1 MEKANISVRGGYDPQ
16 YAILVDH
23 EGYTP
28 VGTAAQVQINLKDIE
43 YAINKKVDR
52 DAIDFA
58 IRRLKQPFF
67 VIPKKYDLVSRS
79 GQHSVEFSD
88 SSPRGLYVLE
98 KELIFPRP
106 RPKMQKLKNFHRE
119 YIAWVVSRDQVH
131 KLWIL
136 KYARSPDYI
145 ELTIPDFELE
155 RLQGNLYYTHVELD
169 EETKYTLPLRAKF
182 RIFNHEFEYD
192 TYAASFVHNDGV
204 YAIVHTYSLTGI
216 HSEDHETVT
225 LEPGTYLLY
234 HPFPRREGVSFGSK
248 SGKKQKV

>member
-119 YIAWVVSRDQVH
+119 YIAWVVSRDQVYR
-131 KLWIL
+131 LWIL
-136 KYARSPDYI
+136 KYAGSPDYI
-145 ELTIPDFELE
+145 ELTIPEDFELERLE
-155 RLQGNLYYTHVELD
+155 RLQGNLYYTPIELD
-169 EETKYTLPLRAKF
+169 EETKYSLPLRTKF
-182 RIFNHEFEYD
+182 RIFNHKFEYD
-192 TYAASFVHNDGV
+192 IYAVSFIYNNGV
-204 YAIVHTYSLTGI
+204 YAIVDTSTI
-216 HSEDHETVT
+216 PINSEDHETVT
-225 LEPGTYLLY
+225 LKAGTYLLY
-234 HPFPRREGVSFGSK
+234 HPFPRRDID
-248 SGKKQKV
+248 